1 MNEKN
6 LEIIKNSAKEFLDKM
21 GFPAEIEVSETASE
35 GAIPEEESIDAG
47 QNNVIVNIKT
57 TDNSSFLIGQFGSNL
72 QALQHILRIIVRK
85 KTEDK
90 VKFIVDINSYRQ
102 EKNKSIIE
110 QAVLAA
116 QQAITEKRAV
126 ILRPMSSYERRIV
139 HMELSKNSQISTES
153 VGEGENRKVVV
164 KPASA
169 V

>member
-1 MNEKN
+1 MAE
-6 LEIIKNSAKEFLDKM
+6 EI
-21 GFPAEIEVSETASE
+21 
-35 GAIPEEESIDAG
+35 
-47 QNNVIVNIKT
+47 
-57 TDNSSFLIGQFGSNL
+57 
-72 QALQHILRIIVRK
+72 K

-110 QAVLAA
+110 QAILAA
-116 QQAITEKRAV
+116 QQAVAEKKAV

-164 KPASA
+164 KLAGQL
-169 V
+169 